1 MSPVASHLGELE
13 VIDRRT
19 GEFGAT
25 FPTELL
31 TCRLDTGDEVAVLV
45 KRAGGIEHDCYGHRG
60 GVAYEALV
68 YAEVLEALG
77 LSTPTLYACHTNGD
91 PREAWLA
98 IEYLPGTERL
108 NRHVDA
114 DEALVCAAGWIGR
127 FHAAGAELPG
137 STLDLLN
144 RYDAAYYA
152 GWSRRTL
159 EFVEDGDRR
168 YPWLRGLCE
177 RFEDEWASMLAS
189 RRVTTIHGEFYPRNI
204 LVRDGSV
211 HPIDWESAALAAG
224 EIDLVALIDGWPDD
238 VVERALAAYVDAR
251 WGGQAPGDFASL
263 CDAARLYVGLRWL
276 GDRPYWTNLDT
287 SDYDFR
293 ALCATGRRL
302 GLIA

>member
-1 MSPVASHLGELE
+1 MMMSQPRSFAGTRGKLLRDLPLAKYTTWRCGGRADVAFLPADRDDLAAFVTQLPPGMPLTVIGLG
-13 VIDRRT
+13 
-19 GEFGAT
+19 
-25 FPTELL
+25 
-31 TCRLDTGDEVAVLV
+31 
-45 KRAGGIEHDCYGHRG
+45 
-60 GVAYEALV
+60 
-68 YAEVLEALG
+68 
-77 LSTPTLYACHTNGD
+77 S
-91 PREAWLA
+91 
-98 IEYLPGTERL
+98 
-108 NRHVDA
+108 
-114 DEALVCAAGWIGR
+114 
-127 FHAAGAELPG
+127 
-137 STLDLLN
+137 
-144 RYDAAYYA
+144 
-152 GWSRRTL
+152 
-159 EFVEDGDRR
+159 
-168 YPWLRGLCE
+168 
-177 RFEDEWASMLAS
+177 
-189 RRVTTIHGEFYPRNI
+189 NI